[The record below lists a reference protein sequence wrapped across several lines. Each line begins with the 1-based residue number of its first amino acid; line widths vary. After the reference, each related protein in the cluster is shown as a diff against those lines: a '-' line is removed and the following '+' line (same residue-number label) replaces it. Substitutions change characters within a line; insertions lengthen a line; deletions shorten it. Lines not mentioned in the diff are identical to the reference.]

1 MSLMDFACVLG
12 AWKVCNILKDLTLCT
27 IRITKKYSAYSAI
40 VMTLLR
46 KRPTGTGL
54 SAILVEKD
62 LGGCNVR

>member
-1 MSLMDFACVLG
+1 MDFACVLG

-27 IRITKKYSAYSAI
+27 IRITKKYSAYFAI

-46 KRPTGTGL
+46 KHPTGIGL